1 MCFIVTDYISQQIS
15 KWVNRMLNNYGL
27 NVLWSV
33 YRPAR
38 MISGVY
44 LVLVQMKMKWT
55 ISEWKQRD
63 LSFSRKFSFSGFIFF
78 NSDDFKEKSPWQI
91 KKSNETPIPIFFIHN
106 IPWKHHFAWRYD
118 ILFCSAW
125 FWFVCVFWLKCMVGI
140 PNTQKMVDVSSLASS
155 SFLIYFADFPVNDLK
170 VNHHCTSLN

>member
-1 MCFIVTDYISQQIS
+1 MVSLPTGSDDIGSVSGFGANENEMNHFRVKTTRFI
-15 KWVNRMLNNYGL
+15 
-27 NVLWSV
+27 
-33 YRPAR
+33 
-38 MISGVY
+38 
-44 LVLVQMKMKWT
+44 
-55 ISEWKQRD
+55 
-63 LSFSRKFSFSGFIFF
+63 FFRKFSFSGFIFF
-78 NSDDFKEKSPWQI
+78 HSDDFKEKSPWQI

>member
-1 MCFIVTDYISQQIS
+1 MFKPPNHCVYMCFIVTDYISQQIS

-55 ISEWKQRD
+55 ISEWKQGD

-78 NSDDFKEKSPWQI
+78 HSDDFKEKKSISTQI
-91 KKSNETPIPIFFIHN
+91 KMKLPFQYSLS
-106 IPWKHHFAWRYD
+106 
-118 ILFCSAW
+118 ILFRENIILREDMTYC
-125 FWFVCVFWLKCMVGI
+125 FIQHGLCVCFG
-140 PNTQKMVDVSSLASS
+140 
-155 SFLIYFADFPVNDLK
+155 
-170 VNHHCTSLN
+170 